1 MTSDKSE
8 KNAVPN
14 KRTNHEMGCLFNL
27 PELNFL
33 ENVKKNLPANKA
45 KHRRDNEKS
54 VSECY
59 QNRKKSP
66 ICLQVP
72 KKFLPVEVYRR
83 NEKLLTNE
91 LILFTLKKKN
101 YDKYFKD

>member
-33 ENVKKNLPANKA
+33 ENVKKTCQRTKQNIGEIMKNL
-45 KHRRDNEKS
+45 
-54 VSECY
+54 
-59 QNRKKSP
+59 
-66 ICLQVP
+66 
-72 KKFLPVEVYRR
+72 
-83 NEKLLTNE
+83 
-91 LILFTLKKKN
+91 
-101 YDKYFKD
+101 